1 MQSER
6 QRRVGR
12 PSENVLSRELIV
24 ETALELLDEF
34 GPDGFGMKDVAQ
46 RLGVR
51 PSALYNHVANKEDVF
66 RGVREATA
74 LRIPVDSFSTHP
86 WQDALKIWAR
96 SYRDAFAK
104 HPPTVAL
111 LAVMPFQ
118 PDSEVFASY
127 EQIVTVLH
135 HEGWQRGE
143 ALNILVAFESFIL
156 GSALDAAAAPDMMS
170 PGARTDIPHFTA
182 AYRDRQDLVTAR
194 RASPADQAFESGLDL
209 FILGLEAQRDAHT
222 RNAARAEESEG

>member
-1 MQSER
+1 MDRDQ

-51 PSALYNHVANKEDVF
+51 PSALYNHVTNKEDVF

-74 LRIPVDSFSTHP
+74 LRISVDSFSTHP

-118 PDSEVFASY
+118 HDSEVFASY
-127 EQIVTVLH
+127 EQIVSVLH
-135 HEGWQRGE
+135 HEGWQRSE
-143 ALNILVAFESFIL
+143 ALNILVALESFIL
-156 GSALDAAAAPDMMS
+156 GSALDAAADPDMMS
-170 PGARTDIPHFTA
+170 PGTRTDIPHFTA
-182 AYRDRQDLVTAR
+182 AYRDRQDLVTEHR
-194 RASPADQAFESGLDL
+194 VSPADQAFESGLSL
-209 FILGLEAQRDAHT
+209 FVLGLQVQQDARSRHT
-222 RNAARAEESEG
+222 SSTVHPM